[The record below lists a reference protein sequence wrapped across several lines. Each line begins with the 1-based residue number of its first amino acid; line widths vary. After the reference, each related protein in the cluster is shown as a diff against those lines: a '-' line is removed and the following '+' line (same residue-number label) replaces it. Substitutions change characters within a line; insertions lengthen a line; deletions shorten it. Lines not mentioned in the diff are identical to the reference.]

1 MAEYLRRVELLR
13 GALRSKSITYNWH
26 APEQGYIEA
35 ALARGDR
42 RIGAVIE
49 SAWRA
54 GARLDSWSEFFLLDR
69 WLEAFCERGLDPD
82 FYALRERGVD
92 ELLPWSLVSAGVSSE
107 HLRSERDRSREGLT
121 THDCKTE
128 CAACGAC
135 GAYRA

>member
-26 APEQGYIEA
+26 SPEQGYIEA

-49 SAWRA
+49 SAWGK

-69 WLEAFCERGLDPD
+69 WLEAFMERGLDPD
-82 FYALRERGVD
+82 FYILRERRVD
-92 ELLPWSLVSAGVSSE
+92 ELLPWSHVSAGVSNE
-107 HLRSERDRSREGLT
+107 HLRSELAKSRAGQT
-121 THDCKTE
+121 TPDCNTK
-128 CAACGAC
+128 CAVCGAC
-135 GAYRA
+135 RAYGT